1 MLIFNGGLCAL
12 ISGSEITYVLF
23 FWFFINILSDIA
35 IYLSINLYKSKLF
48 KSTCQFIWKINYH
61 LEHVRSFFASAG
73 LIYTSIYFR

>member
-1 MLIFNGGLCAL
+1 MLIFNGGLCVL

-23 FWFFINILSDIA
+23 FWFFFINILSGIA

-61 LEHVRSFFASAG
+61 LEHVRSFSANAG
-73 LIYTSIYFR
+73 